1 MWRWDRHIIDN
12 SCDTLALPDA
22 CWAER
27 KMMADTIYKS
37 LLGVLEFCYNTLGE
51 FL

>member
-12 SCDTLALPDA
+12 SCDTLAPPDA
-22 CWAER
+22 CWAGR
-27 KMMADTIYKS
+27 KMADTIYKS
-37 LLGVLEFCYNTLGE
+37 LLGVFQFYYNTFRV

>member
-12 SCDTLALPDA
+12 SCDTLAPPDA

-27 KMMADTIYKS
+27 KMADTIYKS
-37 LLGVLEFCYNTLGE
+37 LLEFYYNT
-51 FL
+51 FRDFV